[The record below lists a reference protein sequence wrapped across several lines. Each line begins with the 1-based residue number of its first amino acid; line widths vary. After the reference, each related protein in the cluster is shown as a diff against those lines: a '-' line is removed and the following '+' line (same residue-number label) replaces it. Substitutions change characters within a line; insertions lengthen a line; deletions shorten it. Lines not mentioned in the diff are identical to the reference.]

1 MSLLAGIAAAAGALD
16 TVANVGM
23 GLLNLNYQ
31 KDLQRDIFHRDDTSI
46 QRRVAD
52 LRAAGLSPV
61 LAAGQGAGTGGIVS
75 TRPPESNI
83 SLAADMYAKMITME
97 KDFAVKDQR
106 IQNLQQQVENLKED
120 IHVKRSTVELNQYKK
135 NQLLAQTVKTM
146 KETQGQIIRN
156 GQEALTYKL
165 MRSSGTGRDAGI
177 IGKGVR
183 DVNGVLLKNVD
194 NLINLVK

>member
-1 MSLLAGIAAAAGALD
+1 MSILAGVAAGLSGLE
-16 TVANVGM
+16 TIANVGM
-23 GLLNLNYQ
+23 SLLNLDYQ
-31 KDLQRDIFHRDDTSI
+31 KELQRDIFRREDNSI

-75 TRPPESNI
+75 TRPPESNM

-165 MRSSGTGRDAGI
+165 MRSSGTGRDAGAF
-177 IGKGVR
+177 GKGVR
-183 DVNGVLLKNVD
+183 DLNGVLNKNVE
-194 NLINLVK
+194 NLIDLLK